1 MKTLNDSSIFLSNP
15 DIKEITKKM
24 QSISMYTDIIPVDTF
39 DSEMS
44 TINRRFN
51 FGTENEV
58 INEFKDGT
66 IQFIDNPTLVLPK
79 YVMTVGKVIDRK
91 IIMVINL
98 SGYLNSKKE
107 IYPKKLF
114 GLMQVALI
122 NNSCYK
128 NWNKFINNM
137 NFLKSNSLI
146 YSRLV
151 TRIFDKLFS
160 IDLNK
165 QSTDLVSFLFSKFFL
180 ITMCDKT
187 DNDLVNNIAY
197 NSCFNKTS
205 LSMIKSQEDE
215 LQEEFLKNGNSLY
228 DTIFTLF
235 ESLKNIPQIKDTNI
249 RLFIENYV
257 RMYGESTL
265 LSLDYLPSFLDMIY
279 SQVVGADLNK
289 EFMLEKNAGRE
300 INKSYVTFLNLI

>member
-58 INEFKDGT
+58 INEFKNGT

-122 NNSCYK
+122 NNACYK

-187 DNDLVNNIAY
+187 DNELVNNIAY